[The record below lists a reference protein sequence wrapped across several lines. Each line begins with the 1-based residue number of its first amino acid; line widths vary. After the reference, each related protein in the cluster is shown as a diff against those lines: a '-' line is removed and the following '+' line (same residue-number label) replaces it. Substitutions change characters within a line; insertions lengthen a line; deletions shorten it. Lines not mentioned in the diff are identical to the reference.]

1 MSKTEAPKNNIVM
14 VPTDFSEV
22 ADNAIDHAIGIAKQ
36 LNYKV
41 TLFHVINKDTKSLLK
56 KDNQELKDLNDK
68 LHAKANE
75 LKAKHNIE
83 IEYLAKEGSIF
94 TAIGEAANEVGANFL
109 VMGTHGKIGV
119 QHVIG
124 SYAYKVVVSSPV
136 PIIVVQ
142 EKSQHKGYHN
152 IVMNIDHTMESKQK
166 IAWAVYLAKTF
177 TSTVHLVYPSE
188 SDEFLTKRINNNLN
202 QMRKYLA
209 ENGISYTLTKLDGGN
224 NAKSIENYANSIAAD
239 LILAITSPDK
249 LTFIMS
255 PWEEQILFNSSKI
268 PVMCVNP
275 SDTYITVL
283 RF

>member
-1 MSKTEAPKNNIVM
+1 MNKTETPKNNIVM
-14 VPTDFSEV
+14 VPTDFTEV

-56 KDNQELKDLNDK
+56 KDNQDINDLNDK
-68 LHAKANE
+68 LKAKADE
-75 LKAKHNIE
+75 LKAKYNIE
-83 IEYLAKEGSIF
+83 IDYLAKEGSIF
-94 TAIGEAANEVGANFL
+94 TAIGETATEIGANFL

-124 SYAYKVVVSSPV
+124 SYAYKVVISSPV

-142 EKSQHKGYHN
+142 KKSQHKGYHN

-177 TSTVHLVYPSE
+177 SSTVHLVYPNE
-188 SDEFLTKRINNNLN
+188 NDEFLAKRVHNNVN
-202 QMRKYLA
+202 QMKKYLS
-209 ENGISYTLTKLDGGN
+209 ENGISYTLTKLDSGN
-224 NAKSIENYANSIAAD
+224 IAKNIENYANSIEAD

-275 SDTYITVL
+275 SDTYITIL